1 MNTKQLI
8 ATVALAVLGTS
19 AFAGGEFDPLTGFN
33 LDAPAKA
40 APKAD
45 KSVKATAAVAPA
57 AAASAAAPAASAT
70 TATTTSA
77 SREGDAARST
87 KSGS

>member
-40 APKAD
+40 APKATD
-45 KSVKATAAVAPA
+45 KSAKSTTAVTPA
-57 AAASAAAPAASAT
+57 AAAPAASAT
-70 TATTTSA
+70 PATTTSA
-77 SREGDAARST
+77 SREGEAARST